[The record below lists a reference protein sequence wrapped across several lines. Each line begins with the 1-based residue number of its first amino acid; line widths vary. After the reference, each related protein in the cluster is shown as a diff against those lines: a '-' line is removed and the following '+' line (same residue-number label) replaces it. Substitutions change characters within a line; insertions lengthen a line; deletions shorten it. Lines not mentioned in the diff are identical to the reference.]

1 MGGYIPS
8 SYYRTVTEM
17 FWRNVVS
24 IFLALIGFFYTSS
37 VREVSKWLSQQLH
50 VLQMYCYS
58 DCRQKSTL
66 YVNISA
72 APISTFI
79 VDTQQYNEYQTTS
92 NARQPT
98 TVCIQCS
105 KYEEGKRKG
114 EYTMLFNLV
123 CKGSSSWEQTTHK
136 ELTKLD
142 KFLIA
147 VFKRYGWQHIND
159 GPNRTIPLI
168 SQ

>member
-58 DCRQKSTL
+58 DCR
-66 YVNISA
+66 
-72 APISTFI
+72 
-79 VDTQQYNEYQTTS
+79 
-92 NARQPT
+92 
-98 TVCIQCS
+98 
-105 KYEEGKRKG
+105 
-114 EYTMLFNLV
+114 
-123 CKGSSSWEQTTHK
+123 
-136 ELTKLD
+136 
-142 KFLIA
+142 
-147 VFKRYGWQHIND
+147 
-159 GPNRTIPLI
+159 
-168 SQ
+168 